1 MANGVA
7 NKAKRDIAADAAE
20 APQHDAM
27 ADERRRGC
35 RVGGI
40 ALLRHQREDGW
51 QPNIRGPDR
60 QQRAEAE
67 QHPDQCVVAERLR
80 K

>member
-27 ADERRRGC
+27 ADERRRG
-35 RVGGI
+35 VGVG
-40 ALLRHQREDGW
+40 ATLLNHQRQDRR
-51 QPNIRGPDR
+51 QPDVGGPDR
-60 QQRAEAE
+60 QQRAEPE
-67 QHPDQCVVAERLR
+67 Q
-80 K
+80 